1 MASFNK
7 VILAGNLT
15 ADPEKRYIPS
25 GTAVAELRMAVNE
38 RYKNKEGEWVDTPVY
53 VSVEV
58 WDRQAET
65 CCQYLSKGSA
75 LLVEGRL
82 KFDQWED
89 KDSGSKRSK
98 LSVRGERVQFLGSP
112 GGRDGAPAGGG
123 DSAGAPAPV
132 KAPAPPAADEDD
144 DLPF

>member
-65 CCQYLSKGSA
+65 CCQYLSKGSG

-82 KFDQWED
+82 KI
-89 KDSGSKRSK
+89 
-98 LSVRGERVQFLGSP
+98 
-112 GGRDGAPAGGG
+112 
-123 DSAGAPAPV
+123 
-132 KAPAPPAADEDD
+132 
-144 DLPF
+144 